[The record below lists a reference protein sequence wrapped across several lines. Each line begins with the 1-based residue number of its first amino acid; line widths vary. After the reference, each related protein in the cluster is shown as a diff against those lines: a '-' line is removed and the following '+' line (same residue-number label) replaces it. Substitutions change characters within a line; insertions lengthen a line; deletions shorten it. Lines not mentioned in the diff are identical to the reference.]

1 MRTCEF
7 SRSTVA
13 SAGTHQVWRGVSVGG
28 RVFVVVANVV
38 FCLVPPTPTT
48 GHRFPLLC
56 VPNTH
61 TPMHKDVVS

>member
-13 SAGTHQVWRGVSVGG
+13 SAGTHQVWRGVSVGEG
-28 RVFVVVANVV
+28 KL
-38 FCLVPPTPTT
+38 CLVPPTPTT